1 MKKFKFTIQGNKYD
15 VEILSYED
23 NTAEIDVNG
32 TVYKVDVDQEV
43 KKVKTPKL
51 VRTKVE
57 PSAGGDI
64 AKTSKPSERK
74 GAGVIK
80 APLPGTI
87 IDVKVKA
94 GDRVKM
100 GDKLLIMEAM
110 KMENNINSD
119 REGTILSVKVKA
131 GDSVLEGDLLVEIG
145 D

>member
-15 VEILSYED
+15 VEILSFED
-23 NTAEIDVNG
+23 NAAEIDVNG
-32 TVYKVDVDQEV
+32 TVYKVDVEQEV

-64 AKTSKPSERK
+64 PKTSKPSERK

-87 IDVKVKA
+87 LDVKIKP
-94 GDRVKM
+94 GDKVKM

-119 REGTILSVKVKA
+119 REGTILSVKIKA

>member
-15 VEILSYED
+15 VEILSFEE
-23 NTAEIDVNG
+23 NSAEIDVNG
-32 TVYKVDVDQEV
+32 TVYKVDVEQEV

-64 AKTSKPSERK
+64 AKTSRPSERK

-87 IDVKVKA
+87 IEVKVKP
-94 GDRVKM
+94 GDKVKM

-119 REGTILSVKVKA
+119 REGSILSVKVKA

>member
-15 VEILSYED
+15 VEILSFED

-32 TVYKVDVDQEV
+32 TVYKVDVEQEV

-87 IDVKVKA
+87 IDVRVKP
-94 GDRVKM
+94 GDKVKM

-119 REGTILSVKVKA
+119 REGSILSVKVKA

>member
-15 VEILSYED
+15 VEILSFED

-32 TVYKVDVDQEV
+32 SVYKVEVDQEV

-64 AKTSKPSERK
+64 AKTSRPSERK

-87 IDVKVKA
+87 IEVKVKA
-94 GDRVKM
+94 GDKVKM

-119 REGTILSVKVKA
+119 REGTILSVKIKA

>member
-1 MKKFKFTIQGNKYD
+1 MKKFKFTIQGNSYD
-15 VEILSYED
+15 VEILDFED

-32 TVYKVDVDQEV
+32 TVYKVEVQQEI

-51 VRTKVE
+51 VRTKIE
-57 PSAGGDI
+57 PSPSGDI
-64 AKTSKPSERK
+64 AKTNKPSEKK
-74 GAGVIK
+74 GGGLIK

-87 IDVKVKA
+87 VEVKIKPGDKVKV
-94 GDRVKM
+94 

-119 REGTILSVKVKA
+119 REGTIEGVKVKA

-145 D
+145 E

>member
-1 MKKFKFTIQGNKYD
+1 MKKFKFTIQGNSYD
-15 VEILSYED
+15 VEILNFED

-32 TVYKVDVDQEV
+32 TVYKVEVEQEV

-64 AKTSKPSERK
+64 AKTSRPSERK
-74 GAGVIK
+74 GVGVIK

-87 IDVKVKA
+87 IEVKVKT
-94 GDRVKM
+94 GDKVKM

-119 REGTILSVKVKA
+119 REGTITDVKIKA
-131 GDSVLEGDLLVEIG
+131 GDAVLEGDLLVEIG
-145 D
+145 E

>member
-32 TVYKVDVDQEV
+32 TVYKVDVEQEV

-74 GAGVIK
+74 GAGLIK

-87 IDVKVKA
+87 IDVKVRP
-94 GDRVKM
+94 GDKVKM

-119 REGTILSVKVKA
+119 REGSIISVKVNA

>member
-15 VEILSYED
+15 VEILSFED
-23 NTAEIDVNG
+23 TTAEIDVNG
-32 TVYKVDVDQEV
+32 TVYKVEVDQEV

-64 AKTSKPSERK
+64 AKTSRPSERK
-74 GAGVIK
+74 GAGSIK

-87 IDVKVKA
+87 IEVKVSP
-94 GDRVKM
+94 GDKVKM

-119 REGTILSVKVKA
+119 REGTILSVKIKA

-145 D
+145 N

>member
-15 VEILSYED
+15 VEILGFED

-32 TVYKVDVDQEV
+32 TVYKVDVEQEV

-57 PSAGGDI
+57 PSAGGDV

-87 IDVKVKA
+87 IEVKVKP
-94 GDRVKM
+94 GDKVKM

-119 REGTILSVKVKA
+119 REGSILSVKVKA